1 MKSWREA
8 VMVMVVVLVA
18 AAAEPCAAAAHRSV
32 HRRQAAAPSPAMD
45 SFLAGLGDGDN
56 TVLGSLLQLGTE
68 DLDLWDPLL
77 QPGTP
82 RRPALHQPQPPGP
95 PQPPPQHNHTQQQQ
109 QQGASGMSAGQAT
122 AAVGALMRQLH
133 NMTFLPLVP
142 REGDPPHAHGDDPL
156 LLQYLDAVRGDAW
169 AQFKSLA
176 VGYSSWLEHEYSL
189 QHLTAAL
196 PLDLVKKVLDLG
208 DRVNFLRVVGRRV
221 DPGLAA
227 FLADKMQPL
236 FDHFSQL
243 AAGRMV
249 GGSLANAVGGVVR
262 DAAWKTLRQ
271 FVDHVLSVAGGVVT
285 REEIEHFREDLAKTS
300 PLAARG
306 LQMLLD
312 GPPPEEG
319 VGEEEEEE
327 AEGRSISRNGYRDY
341 HDGGYGGHGAYDDS
355 YGTYGGVSQGYS
367 SGGYAA
373 GVHMDPYLILAG
385 LGAAVLLAYLAYR
398 VLVTTEAGGDGRS
411 LLDDLAL
418 RDLSDTPVVLHS
430 LHSLLDDAERKYD
443 TKRSA
448 PRDDMDDFTDALND
462 LWYQHQA
469 ADGCV
474 RCALFDAM
482 LDYAHVGSASTSV
495 PALAVSWLAHL
506 LGAERSGQ
514 LVDQVVGQVVEGQP
528 VTCRRHQHTCDLK

>member
-1 MKSWREA
+1 MQ
-8 VMVMVVVLVA
+8 
-18 AAAEPCAAAAHRSV
+18 
-32 HRRQAAAPSPAMD
+32 RRHAAAPSPAGD
-45 SFLAGLGDGDN
+45 SFLAGLGGGEN
-56 TVLGSLLQLGTE
+56 TVLGSLLQLGTK
-68 DLDLWDPLL
+68 DLGLQDPLL
-77 QPGTP
+77 QSGTP
-82 RRPALHQPQPPGP
+82 RHPALHQPQPPGP
-95 PQPPPQHNHTQQQQ
+95 PQPPPHPPPQHNHTQQGTQQQ
-109 QQGASGMSAGQAT
+109 QQGAGGMSAGQAA
-122 AAVGALMRQLH
+122 AAVGELMRQLH
-133 NMTFLPLVP
+133 NLTFLPLVP
-142 REGDPPHAHGDDPL
+142 REGEPPHAHGDDPL

-189 QHLTAAL
+189 KHLTAAL

-221 DPGLAA
+221 DPGLAT

-236 FDHFSQL
+236 FDHFSQV
-243 AAGRMV
+243 AAGRLV
-249 GGSLANAVGGVVR
+249 GGSLADAVGGVVS

-271 FVDHVLSVAGGVVT
+271 FVDHVLSVAGGAVT
-285 REEIEHFREDLAKTS
+285 REEIDHFREDLAKTS

-312 GPPPEEG
+312 GPPPEE
-319 VGEEEEEE
+319 EEQG
-327 AEGRSISRNGYRDY
+327 EGRSISRQSYRDY

-355 YGTYGGVSQGYS
+355 YGTYGGVSHGYS

-398 VLVTTEAGGDGRS
+398 VLVTTEAAGSRH
-411 LLDDLAL
+411 LMDDLAL
-418 RDLSDTPVVLHS
+418 RDLSDTPAVLHS

-448 PRDDMDDFTDALND
+448 PRDDMDDFTDALNA
-462 LWYQHQA
+462 LWREHEV

-474 RCALFDAM
+474 RCTLFDAI
-482 LDYAHVGSASTSV
+482 LDYAHVGSASTSM

-506 LGAERSGQ
+506 LGAERPGQ
-514 LVDQVVGQVVEGQP
+514 LLDEVVGQVVEGHS
-528 VTCRRHQHTCDLK
+528 VVCHRHDHTCDLK